1 MRIPTSWHAS
11 LNYPAGIGNAP
22 PRRRTMTFGIWSGRA
37 RCGSVPGMAVHLK
50 TLQYWI
56 VAWLAA
62 MLLGTAAPAQLP
74 TPGKNAIAASLVPES
89 TVVVPGRTVT
99 LALVM
104 KPDKGWH
111 GYWKNPGD
119 SGIETQ
125 IAWNLP
131 AGLTAGPIQYP
142 VPERLIIAGLMN
154 YVYEGDYAQLI
165 DVQVPSDVAPG
176 TKLPIRAKVDYL
188 ACTDEVCVPETANVA
203 VDLEAGA
210 AASQANRAMFDRWRQ
225 ALPKPLGSE
234 ARFARA
240 GNRLRL
246 AIPVPAGLELSEP
259 YFYPLT
265 DGALSYAAPQS
276 FSRAGDTLIV
286 EVDAPPNGASL
297 NAVEGVLKLSAGNGV
312 SLKAVPGTVPPTG
325 TPLTQ
330 EAKRSALGTSAIMA
344 ALLGAVLGGL
354 LLNIMPCVFP
364 ILSLKALS
372 LAKAAGDEAAAK
384 REGLA
389 YTAGAVLIC
398 VALGGAL
405 LALRAG
411 GTAAGWAFQL
421 QDPRVILILLL
432 LMTAVALNLA
442 GLFELPALTGGSR
455 LAEKRGT
462 SGAFWTGALAA
473 FVATPCTGPFM
484 GAALGAALV
493 LPAAPALAVFAGLG
507 LGLALPFLLLGF
519 VPALRRRLPK
529 PGAWM
534 DRFRRIMSVPMF
546 LTALALA
553 WILGRQ
559 AGVNGMALGL
569 AAAMLLGLALWW
581 VGRRQGRARSWLPLA
596 PAALAAVAAVIL
608 VPTVAAEPA
617 MAAGSQNA
625 LKSEPFT
632 EARLAALQQEGR
644 RVFVYF
650 TADWCVTCKV
660 NEKGALEREQVAK
673 AFADKQVAVLVGDWT
688 RGDAA
693 IGRFLEK
700 HGRSGVPLYLYY
712 EPGKPV
718 QILPQVLTPSRLVS
732 MVS

>member
-1 MRIPTSWHAS
+1 MMRF
-11 LNYPAGIGNAP
+11 LL
-22 PRRRTMTFGIWSGRA
+22 
-37 RCGSVPGMAVHLK
+37 C
-50 TLQYWI
+50 
-56 VAWLAA
+56 LAA
-62 MLLGTAAPAQLP
+62 MLGVLSPALAADAQVP
-74 TPGKNAIAASLVPES
+74 PPGKNAIAASLAAES
-89 TVVVPGRTVT
+89 SVVRPGETVT
-99 LALVM
+99 LALM
-104 KPDKGWH
+104 MRPAKGWH

-131 AGLTAGPIQYP
+131 AGLTAGAIQYP
-142 VPERLIIAGLMN
+142 VPERLTVGGLMN

-165 DVQVPSDVAPG
+165 DVKVPANLAPG
-176 TKLPIRAKVDYL
+176 TKLPIRARVDYL

-210 AASQANRAMFDRWRQ
+210 GPPARTSRAMFDRFRQ

-234 ARFARA
+234 ARFERA
-240 GNRLRL
+240 GDRFRL
-246 AIPVPAGLELSEP
+246 AIPLPAGVELQEP

-265 DGALSYAAPQS
+265 DGALSYAAAQT

-286 EVDAPPNGASL
+286 ETDAAANGGDLGSI
-297 NAVEGVLKLSAGNGV
+297 EGVLKLGEGNGL
-312 SLKAVPGTVPPTG
+312 SLKAVPGTVPAAG
-325 TPLTQ
+325 AALAGEQ
-330 EAKRSALGTSAIMA
+330 SAPGATAVLA

-372 LAKAAGDEAAAK
+372 LAKAGGNEAEAK
-384 REGLA
+384 REALA

-398 VALGGAL
+398 LALGAAL
-405 LALRAG
+405 LGLRAG
-411 GTAAGWAFQL
+411 GAAAGWAFQL
-421 QDPRVILILLL
+421 QDPRVIMLLL
-432 LMTAVALNLA
+432 LLITAVALNLA
-442 GLFELPALTGGSR
+442 GLFELPAVTAGGR
-455 LAEKRGT
+455 LAERGGT

-493 LPAAPALAVFAGLG
+493 LPTAIALAVFAGLG
-507 LGLALPFLLLGF
+507 LGLALPFLLLAF

-529 PGAWM
+529 PGPWM
-534 DRFRRIMSVPMF
+534 ARFRRLMSVPMF

-559 AGVNGMALGL
+559 AGVDGMALGL

-581 VGRRQGRARSWLPLA
+581 AGRRQGRPRAWLPLA
-596 PAALAAVAAVIL
+596 PAALAALAAMFL
-608 VPTVAAEPA
+608 VPTAASTPA
-617 MAAGSQNA
+617 TASQNPLNA
-625 LKSEPFT
+625 APFSE
-632 EARLAALQQEGR
+632 ASLATLQQEGR
-644 RVFVYF
+644 PVFVYF

-660 NEKGALEREQVAK
+660 NEKGALERAQVAE
-673 AFADKQVAVLVGDWT
+673 AFAAKQVAVLVGDWT

-718 QILPQVLTPSRLVS
+718 EILPQVLTPSRLVS